1 MRVVVAEDVLLTR
14 EGLVRLLAE
23 AGVTVV
29 ADVGDPDA
37 LLREVDRLRPDV
49 AIVDIRLP
57 PTHTDE
63 GLLAVARIRR
73 SYPEVGA
80 LILSQYVEPAYALRL
95 LQDQPERLGYLLK
108 ERVLDVATLTDALRR
123 ICAGE
128 TVIDPSIVAR
138 LMGRTR
144 RNSPLAGLT
153 EREREVLGAAAEG
166 LSNKGIATR
175 LFVTERTVE
184 AHLTQIF
191 SKLDIAHSELEHRRI
206 LAVLTYLRS

>member
-1 MRVVVAEDVLLTR
+1 VRVIVAEDVLLTR

-29 ADVGDPDA
+29 AAVGDADA

-57 PTHTDE
+57 PTHSDE
-63 GLLAVARIRR
+63 GLIAVSRIRR
-73 SYPEVGA
+73 AYPDVGA
-80 LILSQYVEPAYALRL
+80 LILSQYVEPGYALRL
-95 LQDQPERLGYLLK
+95 LQDQSERMGYLLK

-123 ICAGE
+123 ISAGE
-128 TVIDPSIVAR
+128 TVIDPSIVGR

-153 EREREVLGAAAEG
+153 QREREVLGAAAEG
-166 LSNKGIATR
+166 LSNKGIAAR

-191 SKLDIAHSELEHRRI
+191 SKLDIPHSELEHRRI